1 MPIRSSTRARTASP
15 TEEPPDEAEGEWVDA
30 VAIDALDLPPAH
42 RIAAKIDVEGAEDD
56 VVAGMTTLLARSRG
70 VLQIEILPG
79 QGDGTVS
86 RLRAL
91 GYAEATRIEHDRY
104 FVKD

>member
-1 MPIRSSTRARTASP
+1 
-15 TEEPPDEAEGEWVDA
+15 
-30 VAIDALDLPPAH
+30 
-42 RIAAKIDVEGAEDD
+42 
-56 VVAGMTTLLARSRG
+56 MTTLLARSRG